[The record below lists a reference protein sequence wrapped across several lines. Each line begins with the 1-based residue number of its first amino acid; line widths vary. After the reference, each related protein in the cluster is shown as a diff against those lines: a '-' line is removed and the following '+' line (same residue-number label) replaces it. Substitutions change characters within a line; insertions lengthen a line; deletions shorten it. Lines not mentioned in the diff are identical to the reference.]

1 MRPQMLRIKGFTSFR
16 DEQVVDFTDLD
27 LFALWGPTGSGKS
40 SVLDAMTYALYGKVD
55 RVDHASAL
63 VSQGQPRMTVTF
75 DFSAD
80 GRSYR
85 VTRSTVEAGNSRA
98 LLEKQDDDG
107 AWISL
112 GPGADKVRDVN
123 KLLVGLIGLDYQA
136 FTRSVLLPQG
146 KFAEFLVGDAND
158 RRKILT
164 ELLGLE
170 LFEKMAKRANEIKK
184 DEASQADVKQDVVG
198 RSFAGVDRDSIA
210 AARKTLEAATKQS
223 DRVAGVLVEVE
234 RLGAKLD
241 ELQASNDAVAACRT
255 EVTDLTTTFEGHASR
270 LGGIAREEASFRN
283 ELDRATEEMVT
294 SSASLEAAT
303 SARGDAEA
311 RWGSLDALVSLA
323 ERAKQLEEVTTA
335 ATRAEQSLTEAK
347 GREKQCSLT
356 IDSTTGD
363 LGKAQA
369 AEANAAT
376 QLDERAAAVD
386 EAHRHDHVGSLVHG
400 KSKGDPCPVCERPL
414 ETIPSFDPT
423 ELETTAAALESAKVK
438 HKKALGSLNEATTAL
453 AVARKDQAAALEQI
467 KSCDAAVAEAR
478 AKQSSLTKGLTTA
491 FGTTLPED
499 PAIELDKRVKSFKQ
513 LCSAENAA
521 RAAHEAASAQLAA
534 FDERR
539 RALQAKSAEIRTRM
553 DSDSLAAALGRIAAA
568 ASEIELPDVPDLE
581 SLPTAADGLADEAE
595 RITKMLK
602 TLEEDL
608 DDALRRSRSESEELV
623 AVVHAAIPDDFGVRG
638 SRPAELMVEL
648 RELEKSLAAGIAVAT
663 NEVSELE
670 NRLEQ
675 RRALEDEIALH
686 REQQAAY
693 SDLHKELRAD
703 RIVQHLQA
711 EALVALADGA
721 SHHLRD
727 LSDSRYR
734 LVFDEDRFFVVDAW
748 NGDERRNVK
757 TLSGGET
764 FLTSLALALAL
775 SEQIQLLSVTE
786 KSRLESLFLDEGFG
800 QLDTELLEV
809 VVNAIEQMRASD
821 RLVGV
826 ITHVAGLAERMPTRL
841 VVSKSPRGSTISRST
856 EVSELTKIPTPS
868 SS

>member
-1 MRPQMLRIKGFTSFR
+1 MRPLTLRIKGFTSFR

-63 VSQGQPRMTVTF
+63 VSQGQPRMSVSL

-85 VTRSTVEAGNSRA
+85 VTRSTVSAGSSRA
-98 LLEKQDDDG
+98 LLEKQDEDG
-107 AWISL
+107 DWTSL

-123 KLLVGLIGLDYQA
+123 KLLVGLVGLDYQA

-184 DEASQADVKQDVVG
+184 EETSQADVKQDVVG
-198 RSFAGVDRDSIA
+198 RSFTGVDPESIA
-210 AARKTLEAATKQS
+210 AAQRGLDAATKQS
-223 DRVAGVLVEVE
+223 DRVGAVLVEV
-234 RLGAKLD
+234 D
-241 ELQASNDAVAACRT
+241 ELGKQLEKMEASTDAIVSCRS
-255 EVTDLTTTFEGHASR
+255 EISGLTSTFEGHASR
-270 LGGIAREEASFRN
+270 LGGIAREEASFRT
-283 ELDRATEEMVT
+283 EFDRATEAAAAAAE
-294 SSASLEAAT
+294 SLEGAT
-303 SARGDAEA
+303 KKRSDAEE
-311 RWGSLDALVSLA
+311 RWGSLDTLVTLT
-323 ERAKQLEEVTTA
+323 ERAKQLGEVIQA
-335 ATRAEQSLTEAK
+335 ATRAEQSLTESRGRAK
-347 GREKQCSLT
+347 QYSLR
-356 IDSTTGD
+356 IDSSANALEKTT
-363 LGKAQA
+363 A
-369 AEANAAT
+369 AEAVAAAELEKAT
-376 QLDERAAAVD
+376 AAVD
-386 EAHRHDHVGSLVHG
+386 EAHRHDRVGSLVHG
-400 KSKGDPCPVCERPL
+400 KSTGDPCPVCERPL
-414 ETIPSFDPT
+414 EAIPSFDPS
-423 ELETTAAALESAKVK
+423 ELEATAAALESARTV
-438 HKKALGSLNEATTAL
+438 HKKAASEISEATTAV
-453 AVARKDQAAALEQI
+453 AVARKDHAAALEQV
-467 KSCDAAVAEAR
+467 KTCDAALTEAR
-478 AKQSSLTKGLTTA
+478 AKQSTLTKQLEPA
-491 FGTTLPED
+491 FRGGLPED
-499 PAIELDKRVKSFKQ
+499 PALELSHRVSSFKE
-513 LCSAENAA
+513 LCSAQTAA
-521 RAAHEAASAQLAA
+521 RAAHEKASARLEE
-534 FDERR
+534 FDRR
-539 RALQAKSAEIRTRM
+539 RRSLQERTAEIRTRM
-553 DSDSLAAALGRIAAA
+553 QSDSLIAAVDRIGAAAP
-568 ASEIELPDVPDLE
+568 EIELPDLTTLD
-581 SLPTAADGLADEAE
+581 SLPSAADGLADEAE

-608 DDALRRSRSESEELV
+608 DDSLRRSRSKTEDLV
-623 AVVHAAIPDDFGVRG
+623 AAVRAAVPTDFDVKGG
-638 SRPAELMVEL
+638 RPAELMTEL
-648 RELEKSLAAGIAVAT
+648 RQLEMSLAASIAVAT
-663 NEVSELE
+663 KEVAELE
-670 NRLEQ
+670 SRLEQ
-675 RRALEDEIALH
+675 RRVLEDEIAHH

-748 NGDERRNVK
+748 NGDERRPVK

-764 FLTSLALALAL
+764 FLTSLALALSL

-809 VVNAIEQMRASD
+809 VVNAIEQLRASD

-841 VVSKSPRGSTISRST
+841 VVTKSPRGSTISRST
-856 EVSELTKIPTPS
+856 ELDISL
-868 SS
+868 

>member
-1 MRPQMLRIKGFTSFR
+1 MRPQTLRIKGFTSLR

-63 VSQGQPRMTVTF
+63 VSQGQPRMSVCF

-85 VTRSTVEAGNSRA
+85 VTRSTVAGGTSRA
-98 LLEKQDDDG
+98 LLERQDEDG
-107 AWISL
+107 EWTSY
-112 GPGADKVRDVN
+112 GHGADKVRDVN
-123 KLLVGLIGLDYQA
+123 KLLVGLVGLDYQA

-184 DEASQADVKQDVVG
+184 EEASQADIKQDVVG
-198 RSFAGVDRDSIA
+198 RSFTGVDPESIA
-210 AARKTLEAATKQS
+210 AARQGLDAATKRS
-223 DRVAGVLVEVE
+223 DRVGAVLTEVE
-234 RLGAKLD
+234 RLGKRLD
-241 ELQASNDAVAACRT
+241 EMQASIEAVASCRSEIT
-255 EVTDLTTTFEGHASR
+255 GLTTTFEGHASR
-270 LGGIAREEASFRN
+270 LGGIAREGASFRA
-283 ELDRATEEMVT
+283 ELDQATEAVAT
-294 SSASLEAAT
+294 AADSLAAAT
-303 SARGDAEA
+303 KERSDAEK
-311 RWGSLDALVSLA
+311 RWGSLDALVTLT
-323 ERAKQLEEVTTA
+323 ERAKQLAEFINTA
-335 ATRAEQSLTEAK
+335 AGAEQSLTEAR
-347 GREKQCSLT
+347 GREKQSSLG
-356 IDSTTGD
+356 IDTSAD
-363 LGKAQA
+363 ALEKARA
-369 AEANAAT
+369 AEA
-376 QLDERAAAVD
+376 AAAAELEKCEAAAD
-386 EAHRHDHVGSLVHG
+386 EAHLHDRVGSLVHG
-400 KSKGDPCPVCERPL
+400 KSTGDPCPVCERPL
-414 ETIPSFDPT
+414 EAIPAFDSS
-423 ELETTAAALESAKVK
+423 ELEATAAALESARTV
-438 HKKALGSLNEATTAL
+438 HTKASGMVNEATTAL
-453 AVARKDQAAALEQI
+453 AVARKEHGAALEQA
-467 KSCDAAVAEAR
+467 KSCDAALTEAR
-478 AKQSSLTKGLTTA
+478 AKQSSLIKELAPA
-491 FGTTLPED
+491 FGADLPD
-499 PAIELDKRVKSFKQ
+499 HPASELEHRVDVFKR
-513 LCSAENAA
+513 LCSAETAA
-521 RAAHEAASAQLAA
+521 RTAHEAASAELAE
-534 FDERR
+534 FDQRR
-539 RALQAKSAEIRTRM
+539 RALQEKTAEIRTRM
-553 DSDSLAAALGRIAAA
+553 DSDNLVAALDRIGAAAP
-568 ASEIELPDVPDLE
+568 EIELPDLPSPDSLPAAAE
-581 SLPTAADGLADEAE
+581 SLVDEAE

-608 DDALRRSRSESEELV
+608 DDALRRSRSATEAHV
-623 AVVHAAIPDDFGVRG
+623 TAVRAAIPNDFDVKG
-638 SRPAELMVEL
+638 SRPAELMIEL
-648 RELEKSLAAGIAVAT
+648 RHLEKSLAASIAVAT
-663 NEVSELE
+663 KEVAELE
-670 NRLEQ
+670 SRLEQ
-675 RRALEDEIALH
+675 RRALEDEIAHH

-693 SDLHKELRAD
+693 TDLHKELRAD

-727 LSDSRYR
+727 LSDSRYK
-734 LVFDEDRFFVVDAW
+734 LLFDEDRFYVVDAW

-775 SEQIQLLSVTE
+775 SEQIQLLSVTD

-841 VVSKSPRGSTISRST
+841 VVSKSPRGSTIRRST
-856 EVSELTKIPTPS
+856 ELDMSL
-868 SS
+868 